1 MASRSASG
9 ITAPRPSI
17 LSSSSDHFFRVMCC
31 SVMRLALW
39 QEVQAAF
46 TLACIGPGGSGLPGA
61 LGACALAGIMDAS
74 RKIAGKTRWIKQDP
88 FLSSQ
93 FSVLSSQFSVLSSQF
108 SVLSSQFSVLSS
120 QNWMCFVFCGCYFFA
135 LACEYRDVTPTS
147 YFRGIIAVSDERVA
161 MIYGAVKALA
171 GTLSICL
178 LFSGT
183 FSYARCSVDVVIV
196 NGRVEH
202 APRKGIVRV
211 QLVYPKQKQQMGESG
226 DVTVEGGSRWE
237 R

>member
-17 LSSSSDHFFRVMCC
+17 LSSSSDHCLRVMCC

-39 QEVQAAF
+39 QEVQAPF

-93 FSVLSSQFSVLSSQF
+93 FSVLSSQFSGLDVFRVLWLLFLRF
-108 SVLSSQFSVLSS
+108 SLRIS
-120 QNWMCFVFCGCYFFA
+120 GCYANKLFPWHYCCVGREGRYDLRRGQGACWNLLHLPA
-135 LACEYRDVTPTS
+135 LLRH
-147 YFRGIIAVSDERVA
+147 
-161 MIYGAVKALA
+161 L
-171 GTLSICL
+171 LICP
-178 LFSGT
+178 
-183 FSYARCSVDVVIV
+183 CSVDVVIV

-202 APRKGIVRV
+202 A
-211 QLVYPKQKQQMGESG
+211 
-226 DVTVEGGSRWE
+226 
-237 R
+237 